1 MSLHFTYRITKSVN
15 RDPTNLRFIWIN
27 CFTTTVWCCEGVVII
42 KYHLLEGFTAMPET
56 VNEMA
61 IPIPS
66 RRAYISGLSTKVGGK
81 QISQKK
87 HQQNNLKKKKKNCL
101 FCSIKKIIILI

>member
-1 MSLHFTYRITKSVN
+1 
-15 RDPTNLRFIWIN
+15 
-27 CFTTTVWCCEGVVII
+27 
-42 KYHLLEGFTAMPET
+42 MPET

-61 IPIPS
+61 RPISS

-87 HQQNNLKKKKKNCL
+87 HQQNNLKKKKKLSFLQYKKNNNFDL
-101 FCSIKKIIILI
+101 MLIDSAPHSSIMFD